1 MFEYEPRREFFK
13 MSLKPNKSDDKMEN
27 VTEKMEKRKHELM
40 KEKLRELEEKCEYD
54 KEEYIIEEKTSA
66 YEYDCKKIENMTK
79 TLKMDNYTTM
89 LACERILD
97 SLGIENYRLD
107 LINKED
113 IESIEDEEDEDLDYE
128 EQNWENE
135 ESNLE
140 YEDEQKIEYMNL
152 YKYKGEFYA
161 LSLSSDI
168 KKKNFDF
175 EENDV
180 IFKDA
185 LEIPIDTILNIYE
198 IYVREKPKNDEKT
211 YVEMDSM
218 GIYEFLYKNLIQQ
231 IKYKQ
236 QMEEKSK

>member
-13 MSLKPNKSDDKMEN
+13 MSLKPDKSDDKMEN
-27 VTEKMEKRKHELM
+27 VTEEMEKRKHELM

-89 LACERILD
+89 LACEKILD
-97 SLGIENYRLD
+97 SLGIENYRLW
-107 LINKED
+107 LMNKED
-113 IESIEDEEDEDLDYE
+113 IETIEDEEDEDLDYE

-135 ESNLE
+135 
-140 YEDEQKIEYMNL
+140 DEKKVEHMNL

-168 KKKNFDF
+168 KKKNFDL

-218 GIYEFLYKNLIQQ
+218 EIYEFLYKNLRQQ

>member
-13 MSLKPNKSDDKMEN
+13 MSLKPDKSDDKMEN
-27 VTEKMEKRKHELM
+27 VTEEMEKRKHELM

-54 KEEYIIEEKTSA
+54 KEEYIIEDKTSA

-89 LACERILD
+89 LACEKILD
-97 SLGIENYRLD
+97 SLGIENYRLW
-107 LINKED
+107 LMNKED
-113 IESIEDEEDEDLDYE
+113 IETIEDEEDEDLDYE

-135 ESNLE
+135 
-140 YEDEQKIEYMNL
+140 DEKKVEHMNL

-168 KKKNFDF
+168 KKKNFDL

-218 GIYEFLYKNLIQQ
+218 GIYEFLYKNLRQQ

>member
-1 MFEYEPRREFFK
+1 

-27 VTEKMEKRKHELM
+27 VTEEMEKRKHELM

-54 KEEYIIEEKTSA
+54 KEEYIIEDKTSA

>member
-13 MSLKPNKSDDKMEN
+13 MSLKPDKSDDKMEN
-27 VTEKMEKRKHELM
+27 VTEEMEKRKHELM

-54 KEEYIIEEKTSA
+54 KEEYIIEDKTSA

-89 LACERILD
+89 LACEKILD
-97 SLGIENYRLD
+97 SLGIENYRLW
-107 LINKED
+107 LMNKED
-113 IESIEDEEDEDLDYE
+113 IETIEDEEDEDLDYE

-135 ESNLE
+135 
-140 YEDEQKIEYMNL
+140 DEKKVEHMNL

-168 KKKNFDF
+168 KKKNFDL

>member
-27 VTEKMEKRKHELM
+27 VTEEMEKRKHELM

-54 KEEYIIEEKTSA
+54 KEEHIIEDKTSA

-89 LACERILD
+89 LACEKILD
-97 SLGIENYRLD
+97 SLGIENYRLW
-107 LINKED
+107 LMNKEN
-113 IESIEDEEDEDLDYE
+113 IETIDDEEDEDLDYE

-135 ESNLE
+135 
-140 YEDEQKIEYMNL
+140 DEKKVEHMNL

-198 IYVREKPKNDEKT
+198 IYVQEKPKNDEKT
-211 YVEMDSM
+211 YVEMNSM
-218 GIYEFLYKNLIQQ
+218 EIYEFLYKNLRQQ

>member
-27 VTEKMEKRKHELM
+27 VTEEMEKRKHELM

-54 KEEYIIEEKTSA
+54 KEEYIIEDKTSA

-97 SLGIENYRLD
+97 SLGIENYRLW
-107 LINKED
+107 LMNKED
-113 IESIEDEEDEDLDYE
+113 IETIEDEEDEDLDYK
-128 EQNWENE
+128 EQNLENE
-135 ESNLE
+135 
-140 YEDEQKIEYMNL
+140 DEKKVENMNL

-218 GIYEFLYKNLIQQ
+218 GIYEFLYKNLRQQ